1 MKRALRHG
9 VIAACAAVLAAAC
22 TLGPDYQR
30 PEEQIPAA
38 YRFQPDAASDSFAD
52 QGWWQVYHDPTL
64 QALIRQALDN
74 NLDVRIAAARI
85 DQARATLG
93 STRLQQLPQ
102 ISASAGVQR
111 ARTSQQELSPGTPPI
126 SNVFSVEGSLSYE
139 FDFWGKYRRG
149 TEAAKAQLLSSEF
162 SKQDVM
168 AGLVSSVAT
177 AYFTLLTLDE
187 QLAIT
192 QHTVETRQ
200 KFVDLTQAQHERG
213 TVSGLDVATAQAQLA
228 IAQAN
233 IPDLQRQIGI
243 SEDQL
248 SVLLGQNP
256 DNILRT
262 ESSLLKRMT
271 EPTIPPVPPAGLPST
286 LLERR
291 PDLREAE
298 QSLVAAN
305 ANVGIAKANL
315 FPTISLTAG
324 GGSAS
329 TALSD
334 LFTAPTRTWS
344 VGASLLQPLLDAQR
358 NLYQVDLANAEKREA
373 ILQYQKSIQTA
384 FQEVSD
390 ALIARQ
396 KYAEFQIA
404 QQHQVEAQ
412 RKANTIA
419 LARYRV
425 GYSSYFNVIDADRD
439 LFTAELAL
447 SAAHLNTLLS
457 VVQLYRAL
465 GGGWQVAT
473 AEDTQPQT
481 QAQPAAVP
489 LATP

>member
-9 VIAACAAVLAAAC
+9 LIAGSAAVLAAAC

-64 QALIRQALDN
+64 QALIREALDN

-111 ARTSQQELSPGTPPI
+111 ARTSQEELTPGAPPI
-126 SNVFSVEGSLSYE
+126 SNVFSVDGSLSYE

-187 QLAIT
+187 QLTIT

-248 SVLLGQNP
+248 SVLLGRNP

-262 ESSLLKRMT
+262 ESNQLKRMT
-271 EPTIPPVPPAGLPST
+271 EPNIPPVPPAGLPST

-358 NLYQVDLANAEKREA
+358 NLYQVDLANAEKRQA
-373 ILQYQKSIQTA
+373 ILQYQKSLQTA

-404 QQHQVEAQ
+404 QQHQVDAQ

-481 QAQPAAVP
+481 QPAAVP
-489 LATP
+489 VTPP

>member
-1 MKRALRHG
+1 MRRALRHG
-9 VIAACAAVLAAAC
+9 AGAACAALLAAAC

-30 PEEQIPAA
+30 PEEQIPLS
-38 YRFQPDAASDSFAD
+38 YRFQPDAANDSFAD
-52 QGWWQVYHDPTL
+52 QGWWEVYHDPTL
-64 QALIRQALDN
+64 QNLIRQALEN

-111 ARTSQQELSPGTPPI
+111 ARTSQEELTPGTPPI
-126 SNVFSVEGSLSYE
+126 SNVFSVDGSLSYE

-248 SVLLGQNP
+248 SVLLGRNP
-256 DNILRT
+256 DDVLRT
-262 ESSLLKRMT
+262 ESSQLKRMT
-271 EPTIPPVPPAGLPST
+271 EPTTPPVPPAGLPST

-334 LFTAPTRTWS
+334 LFTGPTRTWS

-396 KYAEFQIA
+396 KYAEFQVA
-404 QQHQVEAQ
+404 QQHQVDAQ

-465 GGGWQVAT
+465 GGGWQVA
-473 AEDTQPQT
+473 AEADNPPQT
-481 QAQPAAVP
+481 QPATIPVAAP
-489 LATP
+489 

>member
-9 VIAACAAVLAAAC
+9 LVATGAAVLAAAC

-168 AGLVSSVAT
+168 AGLVSSIAT

-200 KFVDLTQAQHERG
+200 KFVDLTQAQHDRG

-248 SVLLGQNP
+248 SVLLGRNP

-262 ESSLLKRMT
+262 ESNQLKRMT
-271 EPTIPPVPPAGLPST
+271 EPNIPPVPPAGLPST

-358 NLYQVDLANAEKREA
+358 NLYQVDLANAEKRQA
-373 ILQYQKSIQTA
+373 LLQYQKSLQTA

-396 KYAEFQIA
+396 KYAEFQVA
-404 QQHQVEAQ
+404 QQHQVDAQ

-465 GGGWQVAT
+465 GGGWQVET

-481 QAQPAAVP
+481 QPAAVP
-489 LATP
+489 VATP